1 MTPLTSYD
9 PILVGLSMLIAL
21 GASYTALDLTERVN
35 DAKGAL
41 RRAWLIGGAITMG
54 MGIWSMHFTG
64 MLAYQSPVPATYD
77 VALTALSM
85 LLPIGASY
93 AALFLASRPALT
105 TLTLTGGAVL
115 MGLGIVSMHY
125 VGMGAM
131 RAPCVVTYHPG
142 LFALSV
148 AIAVGASFLALRLA
162 FALRGGLRTA
172 WKLKLGGAVLM
183 GFAIA
188 GMHYTGM
195 AAATI
200 VPLVCGNSSLPTLSI
215 SQLGAAAIGSGTL
228 IILAIALLNSYR
240 VRIQYEQELLKD
252 RFLSVLSHEL
262 RTPINAILG
271 FGSILEDGV
280 AGPLTPEQQRYVRK
294 VTAGAD
300 HLLSLVNDLL
310 DMSRI
315 QAGKFSMTP
324 RPMAIA
330 PIVDEVVGT
339 LGGLAEQRK
348 LTLTTDVAAPLPSL
362 VADDVRVRQ
371 VLTNLVGNAI
381 KFTPEGGTIT
391 VRVRPEGDGVR
402 VEVVDT
408 GLGITPADQR
418 KLFNPF
424 TQLDMSATR
433 QAGGAGLGLSISKAL
448 VEAHGG
454 AIGVES
460 APGAGSRFW
469 FTLPPDG
476 TTPS

>member
-21 GASYTALDLTERVN
+21 GAAYTALDLTERVN
-35 DAKGAL
+35 DAKGAP
-41 RRAWLIGGAITMG
+41 RRAWLIGGAFTMG

-77 VALTALSM
+77 VVLTGLSM
-85 LLPIGASY
+85 LLPIGASG

-105 TLTLTGGAVL
+105 TNTLIGGAVL

-162 FALRGGLRTA
+162 FALRGGPRAA

-200 VPLVCGNSSLPTLSI
+200 LPLVCGPSSLPTLSI
-215 SQLGAAAIGSGTL
+215 SQLGGAAIGSGTL

-271 FGSILEDGV
+271 FGSILEDGI

-324 RPMAIA
+324 QPMAIA
-330 PIVDEVVGT
+330 PLVDEVVGT
-339 LGGLAEQRK
+339 LGGLAEQRQ
-348 LTLTTDVAAPLPSL
+348 LTLTTDVAAGLPTL

-381 KFTPEGGTIT
+381 KFTPEGGAIH
-391 VRVRPEGDGVR
+391 VRVRPDGDGVR

-408 GLGITPADQR
+408 GPGISLADQR

-433 QAGGAGLGLSISKAL
+433 QAGGTGLGLSISKAL

-469 FTLPPDG
+469 FTLPRDG
-476 TTPS
+476 TTPA